1 VKRPGDLVSIV
12 LALLLLG
19 GVAFGGYS
27 SGVPTAFTGVAT
39 SFTVG
44 VVTLTG
50 GTDTRVLFDD
60 GGALAEDAGMT
71 YNKTTD
77 SLTLAGKA
85 TALSVRATPVAVG
98 SLATCN
104 AGNEGA
110 RASVTDSNAASY
122 TAGIG
127 AVVAAGA
134 ATHVPVYCDGTNWL
148 MG

>member
-1 VKRPGDLVSIV
+1 MKRPGDVISVV
-12 LALLLLG
+12 LGVLLLT
-19 GVAFGGYS
+19 GVALGGYS

-44 VVTLTG
+44 SVTLTG

-60 GGALAEDAGMT
+60 AGALAEDAGMV

-110 RASVTDSNAASY
+110 RASVNDSNAASY

-127 AVVAAGA
+127 AVVAAGG
-134 ATHVPVYCDGTNWL
+134 ATHVPVYCDGTNWRI
-148 MG
+148 G